1 MTIPSLF
8 KSKRFWVLV
17 TSLLAYILQEET
29 GLSIDVT
36 AWSNI
41 ALAVI
46 VGYSI
51 EDWISAWNKGQ
62 PAPPSKED
70 AASLPKENL

>member
-1 MTIPSLF
+1 MSIPPIV
-8 KSKRFWVLV
+8 KSKRFWVLI
-17 TSLLAYILQEET
+17 TSLLAYILKEET
-29 GLSIDVT
+29 GLSIDVE

-46 VGYSI
+46 AGYSI

-62 PAPPSKED
+62 PAPVSAED
-70 AASLPKENL
+70 ATEIPT